1 MITAVDKIDPKRI
14 SPDDFIVLI
23 EISKGSKMK
32 YELDKETSYIILDRV
47 LFTSTHYPA
56 NYGLIPRTLAADG
69 DHLDCVVLC
78 SERIATNCLV
88 RCFPI
93 GMIVMTDQGYLDEKI
108 IAIPFGD
115 PEYRDIKSVDGLPK
129 HILDEMV
136 HFFTVYKAL
145 EGKATAVQTIVGK
158 EEAKAKIAEY
168 MMDFYRANRKR

>member
-1 MITAVDKIDPKRI
+1 MTIVDNVKQDRVK
-14 SPDDFIVLI
+14 PDDFLAFI
-23 EISKGSKMK
+23 EIPKGSNMK
-32 YELDKETSYIILDRV
+32 YELDKETGFLILDRV

-78 SERIATNCLV
+78 SERITENCLV

-115 PEYRDIKSVDGLPK
+115 PEYRGIKSIDELPR
-129 HILDEMV
+129 HILDEMA
-136 HFFTVYKAL
+136 HFFTVYKEL
-145 EGKATAVQTIVGK
+145 EGKSTAVQTIVGVDG
-158 EEAKAKIAEY
+158 AKAKIEEY
-168 MMDFYRANRKR
+168 MRAFEAAER